1 MAQPNSAPVSLA
13 RNRFGVKPFYL
24 SEVGGALGVASTL
37 PALLAGGGVDTSID
51 PIGLHHYLPF
61 HSVVPAPR
69 TILAGVSKLP
79 PATTLAIEPDGRRV
93 ERSYWAPAFER
104 APDRAA
110 WSERGWQ
117 HAVLA
122 SRRTRVGSRRGAA
135 VPVVCPHSRGP
146 TPTPSTAQ
154 PP

>member
-51 PIGLHHYLPF
+51 PIGLHHYLSF

-79 PATTLAIEPDGRRV
+79 PATTLAIEPDGRRI
-93 ERSYWAPAFER
+93 ERTYWAPAFER
-104 APDRAA
+104 DPARAV
-110 WSERGWQ
+110 WSERR
-117 HAVLA
+117 
-122 SRRTRVGSRRGAA
+122 SEERRVGKERVRTGRYRWW
-135 VPVVCPHSRGP
+135 PYD
-146 TPTPSTAQ
+146 
-154 PP
+154 